1 MIVES
6 DILIRMKP
14 DYKNFGNNI
23 LI

>member
-1 MIVES
+1 
-6 DILIRMKP
+6 MKP